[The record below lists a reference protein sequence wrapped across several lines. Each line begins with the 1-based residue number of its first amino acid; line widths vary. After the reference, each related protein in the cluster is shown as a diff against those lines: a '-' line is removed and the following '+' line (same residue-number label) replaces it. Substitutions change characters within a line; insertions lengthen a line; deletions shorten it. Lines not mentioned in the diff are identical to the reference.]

1 MDSTL
6 SRTSPPVFL
15 PDIPHERKKIL
26 VAGPLGIGKTTAIR
40 AVSEIP
46 TLHTDETMTTAAA
59 GTDDVSGHGPR
70 DKSTTTVAIDFG
82 RLTLAQAGV
91 VLYLFGTPGQER
103 FRPLWNGI
111 AEGALG
117 AVVLID
123 TERLNA
129 SFEVMDRIEERGLSY
144 VAAVN
149 TFPDSRVVDPDTLR
163 SKLALPET
171 TPLVFF
177 DALDKN
183 SVLDVLITLTTHL
196 IQFPGDVRS

>member
-1 MDSTL
+1 M
-6 SRTSPPVFL
+6 
-15 PDIPHERKKIL
+15 